1 MGRKNKRRQPER
13 KLWLHELEQEL
24 NVKRDACYRCAYC
37 GRELLFIGVA
47 LVLLLAAI
55 GLGIEW
61 YVYDTGQL
69 KEHMTFL
76 EWLLIQK

>member
-1 MGRKNKRRQPER
+1 MRRILYENGY
-13 KLWLHELEQEL
+13 EF
-24 NVKRDACYRCAYC
+24 
-37 GRELLFIGVA
+37 LLAVG
-47 LVLLLAAI
+47 LVLLLSDV

>member
-1 MGRKNKRRQPER
+1 MRRILYENGY
-13 KLWLHELEQEL
+13 EF
-24 NVKRDACYRCAYC
+24 
-37 GRELLFIGVA
+37 LLTVG
-47 LVLLLAAI
+47 LVLLLSAV

-61 YVYDTGQL
+61 YVYDTGQI

>member
-1 MGRKNKRRQPER
+1 MRRILDENGY
-13 KLWLHELEQEL
+13 K
-24 NVKRDACYRCAYC
+24 
-37 GRELLFIGVA
+37 FILAVG
-47 LVLLLAAI
+47 LVLLLSAV

-76 EWLLIQK
+76 EWLLIRK

>member
-1 MGRKNKRRQPER
+1 MRRILYENGY
-13 KLWLHELEQEL
+13 EF
-24 NVKRDACYRCAYC
+24 
-37 GRELLFIGVA
+37 LLAVG
-47 LVLLLAAI
+47 LVLLLPAV